1 MTDAGRHPRI
11 KLMALSEIK
20 EITGYV
26 GNFHVKV
33 LKKARYVKEGECTAC
48 GDCAKVCPVIVP
60 NEFTMGLSSRKAIY
74 QPFPQAIPSAYVVDI
89 NACLGQN
96 PIVCGKCIEKCE
108 KRCIDFDMNDEE
120 VEFDVGAIIVATGME
135 VYDPTELDEYGYT
148 RYDNV
153 LTSME
158 FETLINA
165 GGPTIGEVVRLSD
178 RRRPK
183 SVAFIQCVGSRSQRR
198 GVPYCSNICC
208 MNTIKSTI
216 MLKEHYPDIEVKVF
230 YIDIRAFGKGFEDL
244 FRRSKNMGVRYIR
257 GLPGTIR
264 EDPKTKDLILTVEDT
279 ATNKLEEHKVE
290 MVTLAVGVKPPQD
303 IKRIQEM
310 LALQINSDG
319 FFLEAHPKLQ
329 PVDSATRGIFFA
341 GCAEGPKDIKDS
353 VTQASAAA
361 ARAMRLLNPGKL
373 RIEALTAEVDQ
384 SLCTS
389 CGICAKVCPFNA
401 ITVDVRNKIPAKVT
415 PAACAGCGTC
425 SAECPQGA
433 INMNHFTDAQ
443 IEAQIDAILQE
454 NPSSVVPVFAC
465 NWCSYAGA
473 DFAGVSRL
481 QYPPTTR
488 LIRTMCSGRVS
499 EKFIWRCFEKGAPV
513 VLVSGCHFGDC
524 HYIDA
529 NHWTDKRVKR
539 VWKKMEKLGIRKE
552 RLGLEWI
559 SAAEGIRFQQVMME
573 MERLRKT
580 VTEEETK
587 ETIRILEEEKVKR
600 AEKKAKKE
608 ETETEPE
615 ATHP

>member
-60 NEFTMGLSSRKAIY
+60 NEFAMGLSSRKAIY

-108 KRCIDFDMNDEE
+108 KHCIDFDMNDEE

-165 GGPTIGEVVRLSD
+165 GGPTNGEVIRLSD

-216 MLKEHYPDIEVKVF
+216 MLKEHYPDIEIKVF

-244 FRRSKNMGVRYIR
+244 FRRSKNMGVKYIR

-279 ATNKLEEHKVE
+279 ATNKLEEHRVE
-290 MVTLAVGVKPPQD
+290 MVTLAVGVKPPQG

-415 PAACAGCGTC
+415 SAACAGCGTC
-425 SAECPQGA
+425 SAECPQEA
-433 INMNHFTDAQ
+433 ITMNHFTDAQ

-454 NPSSVVPVFAC
+454 NPSSVIPVFAC

-580 VTEEETK
+580 VTDEEIK
-587 ETIRILEEEKVKR
+587 ETIRILEEEKLRR
-600 AEKKAKKE
+600 AEKKAKQE
-608 ETETEPE
+608 ETEAETET
-615 ATHP
+615 AHP